1 MSSCRAA
8 CVRAERSVSR
18 SLGGSCTIPLGAYAE
33 PAGAGRL
40 RLRAVVASPDGRR
53 LARADCEGDAGNPAA
68 LGEQAAAELR
78 RQGAGE
84 ILSALK

>member
-1 MSSCRAA
+1 
-8 CVRAERSVSR
+8 VRAERSVSR
-18 SLGGSCTIPLGAYAE
+18 SLGAAAHDSARRLR
-33 PAGAGRL
+33 GAGRRRRL
-40 RLRAVVASPDGRR
+40 RLRALVGSPDGRR
-53 LARADCEGDAGNPAA
+53 LARADCEGDAGNPTA